1 MGDFCCHFPCCP
13 TYSFLQSAML
23 LTIFSNNSL
32 CLKFAFFAQNMF
44 FLVQCWKQ
52 LLYCLS
58 SFVSSTSSSSFS
70 TLSCVLE
77 DHINHYYMI
86 KAPSSKG
93 FMFLPSLF
101 LPCRWALLTGQ
112 HQKGGFFL
120 FVFCLVLFCF
130 FLSTRSWPHAVACGS
145 GALAPPDPTPVGMAR
160 H

>member
-1 MGDFCCHFPCCP
+1 
-13 TYSFLQSAML
+13 ML

-112 HQKGGFFL
+112 HQKGERADRVGG
-120 FVFCLVLFCF
+120 VDSPGS
-130 FLSTRSWPHAVACGS
+130 LSHSQRATERRPGYRIALSRFYLSLSLSPSWFYDSRNFSFPS
-145 GALAPPDPTPVGMAR
+145 SLAA
-160 H
+160 